1 MTSFCVLHRIGSIG
15 PYEIIG
21 LFVVVCVCVCAGMSR
36 GSTEF
41 VSGFMWLI
49 MVMVS

>member
-1 MTSFCVLHRIGSIG
+1 MGSIG

-21 LFVVVCVCVCAGMSR
+21 LFVAVCVCVRGMSR